1 MSSDARPTKLDRPVD
16 SSDHTIGPDD
26 APITLVEYG
35 SYACPSCTE
44 AHEVVAR
51 LRDRFG
57 DRLRYVFRQRPIQ
70 ASEESWPAA
79 AWAEHAATVTGEFW
93 AFHDELMHLGPDF
106 APGQVDELGA
116 ARGLPPRT
124 EVSMQRVKDD
134 YASAGHS
141 GARVSP
147 TFFINGRRYEGP
159 WDEVSL
165 GEAMLGSL
173 GHRLHS
179 ASLDFVRW
187 GPATGFLLTLMTV
200 LAVVLFNSPWAAPFE
215 ALWHLPVGFAVGSGG
230 FVLPLLDWVNHALLS
245 FFFLVVGLEIKRELT
260 VGRLANR
267 KAAALPVAAAL
278 GGMTVP
284 ALLYALIVPAGP
296 WTSGWGVPIGTD
308 TAFAVALLVVLGSRV
323 PVELRVFLTAAVVVD
338 DLIGI
343 GVVAIFYS
351 KELHLLPL
359 GLAGLVTGAMVLLNR
374 AGVYRALP
382 YLALG
387 VVLWGL
393 LHDAGLHATLAGV
406 LLAICVPTREPANLV
421 ALMQQA
427 ETLIREEQE
436 RDAEGVLRRG
446 PSQPTVDAL
455 GEVFERIESPADRML
470 RRVEPWSSFLV
481 LPIFALAN
489 AGVVLSSDVLHGHER
504 LMLAV
509 IAGLVVGKPVGIVAG
524 AALAVRLGLAVKP
537 AGYSWRQL
545 AGAGMMAGIGFTMSL
560 FIAATAFPDAGD
572 FAAVKLAVFA
582 ASGLAALG
590 GVAVLWKRGAP
601 EGAST

>member
-1 MSSDARPTKLDRPVD
+1 MSSEVRATKLDRPVD
-16 SSDHTIGPDD
+16 SNDHSIGPED

-44 AHEVVAR
+44 AHAVISR

-57 DRLRYVFRQRPIQ
+57 DKLRYVFRQRPIQ

-93 AFHDELMHLGPDF
+93 EFHDELMHLGPNF
-106 APGQVDELGA
+106 APGQVDEIGA

-124 EVSMQRVKDD
+124 EASMQRVKDD

-173 GHRLHS
+173 GHRLHA

-200 LAVVLFNSPWAAPFE
+200 LAVVLFNSPLHEKFE
-215 ALWHLPVGFAVGSGG
+215 ALWHVPIGFAAGSGG
-230 FVLPLLDWVNHALLS
+230 FLLPVLDWVNHALLS

-278 GGMTVP
+278 GGMVMP
-284 ALLYALIVPAGP
+284 ALLYVLIVPSGP
-296 WTSGWGVPIGTD
+296 WMSGWGVPIGTD
-308 TAFAVALLVVLGSRV
+308 TAFAVALLVVLGKRV

-351 KELHLLPL
+351 KELHLIPL
-359 GLAGLVTGAMVLLNR
+359 ALAGVTTAAMIVLNR
-374 AGVYRALP
+374 IGVYRALP

-387 VVLWGL
+387 VVLWVL

-406 LLAICVPTREPANLV
+406 LLAICVPTREPANLA

-427 ETLIREEQE
+427 ESLIRDEQE

-455 GEVFERIESPADRML
+455 SEVFERIESPADRML
-470 RRVEPWSSFLV
+470 RRVEPWSSFFV

-489 AGVVLSSDVLHGHER
+489 AGVVLSSDVFAGHER

-509 IAGLVVGKPVGIVAG
+509 IVGLVVGKPVGIVSG
-524 AALAVRLGLAVKP
+524 AALAVKFGLAVKP
-537 AGYSWRQL
+537 DGYSWRQL
-545 AGAGMMAGIGFTMSL
+545 VGAGMMAGIGFTMSL
-560 FIAATAFPDAGD
+560 FIAATAFPDASD

-582 ASGLAALG
+582 ASGLAAVG
-590 GVAVLWKRGAP
+590 GVAVLWKPGAT
-601 EGAST
+601 E